1 MSNPLIIAHR
11 GGAKEVPE
19 NTIAALKWALD
30 LKVDCIEIDVR
41 LSKEGIPV
49 VLHDPSAART
59 IGIDKSPEISTLTVP
74 QIQKFDVGKSFGN
87 AYLGEKIP
95 TLLDVL
101 HLNWG
106 KTGLMIEIKKS
117 RHAAKVLVDAVFVAL
132 LKAEKPLPAIVI
144 GSFSVDIMHEVKKH
158 PQRKELNIGMIGI
171 VEKPD
176 MITHFVKLD
185 IPRLALWYKI
195 ITPSLIQPT
204 LKKNIDI
211 WSFTVDDIK
220 IAEFL
225 ISLGIKGIISNVPKM
240 MLQSHIFNL
249 H

>member
-11 GGAKEVPE
+11 GGAKEAPE

-30 LKVDCIEIDVR
+30 LKVGCIEIDVR

-49 VLHDPSAART
+49 VLHDPSAARML
-59 IGIDKSPEISTLTVP
+59 GIDKSPEICSLTLS
-74 QIQKFDVGKSFGN
+74 QIQKFDVGRSFGD
-87 AYLGEKIP
+87 AYIGEKIP

-101 HLNWG
+101 DLNWG

-117 RHAAKVLVDAVFVAL
+117 RHAAKVLVEAVFNAL
-132 LKAEKPLPAIVI
+132 LKAKKPLPPIMI
-144 GSFSVDIMHEVKKH
+144 GSFSVDVMREVKKH

-176 MITHFVKLD
+176 MIEHFIKLD

-195 ITPSLIQPT
+195 ITPSLIQPV
-204 LKKNIDI
+204 LNKNIDI

-220 IAEFL
+220 VAEFL
-225 ISLGIKGIISNVPKM
+225 ISLGINGIISNVPKL
-240 MLQSHIFNL
+240 MLQRNIFNL